1 MLGIGRFMRYAR
13 RKFGRKIPV
22 ITPVLYGN
30 LLVGR
35 KALITGAGTGIG
47 FAIAEAFARNGADV
61 VLAGRNGSRLR
72 EATAKLKSSVQLRQG
87 QVVLPMEMDL
97 KDVAHFA
104 EYVEKACT
112 SIGGELDILVNNAGI
127 SRGWKYV
134 EVTED
139 DFDETISTNL
149 KGSYFLSQ
157 AVAKRMIEAKVC
169 GNILNI
175 ASSSSLRPGNTPY
188 ILSKW
193 GIRSFTLGLAKILI
207 KHGIVVN
214 GLAPGPTNTKMIL
227 KDGYDGV
234 ESEIV
239 PAGRLVTTEEIGN
252 MAVVLASSLGRM
264 IVGDTVFVTGGSG
277 VITVDDVGY
286 SF

>member
-1 MLGIGRFMRYAR
+1 MLGIGRFMRYVR

-61 VLAGRNGSRLR
+61 VLTGRNGSRLR
-72 EATAKLKSSVQLRQG
+72 EATAKLKSTVQLKQG

-97 KDVAHFA
+97 KDVAHFT
-104 EYVEKACT
+104 EYAEKACA